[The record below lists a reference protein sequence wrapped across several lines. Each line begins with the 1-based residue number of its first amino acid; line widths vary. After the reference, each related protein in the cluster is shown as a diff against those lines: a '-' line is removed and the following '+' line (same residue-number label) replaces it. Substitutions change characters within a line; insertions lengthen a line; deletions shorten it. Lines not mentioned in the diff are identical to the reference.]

1 MKYVMIIRHGQ
12 TASPAGIKG
21 RQEYDLC
28 NEGKQTMNL
37 VATLIDY
44 MNVEKSLI
52 VTGPL
57 RRALESGKILN
68 TTNLP
73 MEIMDEFDEI
83 DVGNLVGYTGEVD
96 LDEYDAKVQENHA
109 ESSAHAVSRAMKG
122 LLKIKQKHGQTTV
135 VVSHSFLMTLLYLEL
150 KKAEHMPMMVP
161 LNHGFGYVIDLDTM
175 TIVQAFP
182 DLDE

>member
-12 TASPAGIKG
+12 TDSPTGIKG
-21 RQEYDLC
+21 RQEYDLSD
-28 NEGKQTMNL
+28 EGKQTMSL
-37 VATLIDY
+37 VAMLIDY
-44 MNVEKSLI
+44 MKVEKSLI

-57 RRALESGKILN
+57 RRAIESGKILN

-73 MEIMDEFDEI
+73 MEIMDDFNEI
-83 DVGNLVGYTGEVD
+83 DVGDLVGHTGEVD
-96 LDEYDAKVQENHA
+96 LDEYDANAKDNHA
-109 ESSAHAVSRAMKG
+109 ETSTHAISRAMKG
-122 LLKIKQKHGQTTV
+122 LLKIKQKQGQTAV

-150 KKAEHMPMMVP
+150 QKAEHMPMMVP

-175 TIVQAFP
+175 TIVQPFP